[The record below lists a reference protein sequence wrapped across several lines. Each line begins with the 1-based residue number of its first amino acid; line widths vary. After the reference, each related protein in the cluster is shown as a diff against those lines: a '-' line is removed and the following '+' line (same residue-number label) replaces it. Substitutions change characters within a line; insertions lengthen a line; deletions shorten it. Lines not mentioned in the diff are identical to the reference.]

1 MKGSRLFSL
10 DLLRGLDMFLLTVVG
25 PFVVALDRTVGLPVG
40 VLGQFRHGWECF
52 TLWDIIMPMFIF
64 MCGAAVPLALEKRL
78 ENGRSGWTYWRHV
91 LGRVCLLW
99 FLGMVAQGRLATL
112 DPLVISPFNNTLQS
126 IAVGYLVAA
135 VVLLIPSRRI
145 QIAVPIALAVAYA
158 VLLQAFGDYTLPGNF
173 AQKVENAVVPLL
185 TPDGSRA
192 LEIADPGYTWWLTS
206 MMFAAMTLCGAEAT
220 RILRGSG
227 RETVRFVRL
236 LVLGAVLLT
245 VGLLLSPWIP
255 VIKPIYTLTFT
266 AQAMGWCCLSL
277 ALLYGLTDILKARR
291 GFGLFILFGQT
302 ALLAY
307 MLVEVFP
314 CVLSAFSA
322 AVTEGVPR
330 LFGKSAHPLLR
341 WAVET
346 TLLVVI
352 LHFRR
357 AASMKKER

>member
-1 MKGSRLFSL
+1 MSGRRLFSL

-25 PFVVALDRTVGLPVG
+25 PFVVALDATVKLPDS
-40 VLGQFRHGWECF
+40 VLAQFRHSWVGF
-52 TLWDIIMPMFIF
+52 SLWDIIMPMFIF

-78 ENGRSGWTYWRHV
+78 ENGRSGWPYWRHV
-91 LGRVCLLW
+91 LGRVFLLW

-112 DPLVISPFNNTLQS
+112 DPLAISPFNNTLQS

-135 VVLLIPSRRI
+135 IVLLIPSRRI

-158 VLLQAFGDYTLPGNF
+158 VLLQVFGDYTLQGNF
-173 AQKVENAVVPLL
+173 AQKVENVVVPLL

-220 RILRGSG
+220 RILRGSD
-227 RETVRFVRL
+227 REGVRFVRL
-236 LVLGAVLLT
+236 LVLGAVLLV
-245 VGLLLSPWIP
+245 VGVLLSSWIP

-266 AQAMGWCCLSL
+266 AQAMGWCCISL
-277 ALLYGLTDILKARR
+277 TLLYGLTDILEFRR
-291 GFGLFILFGQT
+291 GFGLFVLFGQT

-314 CVLSAFSA
+314 CVLSAFST
-322 AVTEGVPR
+322 AVTEGVPKV
-330 LFGKSAHPLLR
+330 FGASARPLLR
-341 WAVET
+341 WVVESV
-346 TLLVVI
+346 LLVVI
-352 LHFRR
+352 LHFWR
-357 AASMKKER
+357 AAKRQS